1 MSDFSETDFDLELE
15 FLIYC
20 DLTEAAIG
28 VNDFDT
34 ENILFEEFSSYFSE
48 TDIDWETEFFI
59 NGVFTEAA
67 VGVNDFEAVKI

>member
-1 MSDFSETDFDLELE
+1 MSDFSEIDFDLELE

-48 TDIDWETEFFI
+48 TDID
-59 NGVFTEAA
+59 
-67 VGVNDFEAVKI
+67 